1 MEKVINKLKLVLVI
15 GMIAVPTLLMAQ
27 LPVPGEGP
35 GGDAELPFDGGVS
48 LLVAAGVAYGLKK
61 ANDKRKAEKV

>member
-1 MEKVINKLKLVLVI
+1 MKKVISKLKVTLLI
-15 GMIAVPTLLMAQ
+15 GMIAVPVILMAQ
-27 LPVPGEGP
+27 PTGTGGP
-35 GGDAELPFDGGVS
+35 EDLVLDAPFDGGVS